1 MQYPADLRDVVVRRI
16 LAHEISA
23 RDAVDEYGVA
33 HSTVYHWVSRARKQA
48 ASHDDA
54 ALTPSGMMMP
64 PTVFVSAG
72 AGSMSTRSANG
83 LMFIMDK
90 FYSSTFLNFY
100 PDCYE

>member
-64 PTVFVSAG
+64 QMTGNA
-72 AGSMSTRSANG
+72 
-83 LMFIMDK
+83 L
-90 FYSSTFLNFY
+90 FLNFKRSS
-100 PDCYE
+100 PEPNGPRE